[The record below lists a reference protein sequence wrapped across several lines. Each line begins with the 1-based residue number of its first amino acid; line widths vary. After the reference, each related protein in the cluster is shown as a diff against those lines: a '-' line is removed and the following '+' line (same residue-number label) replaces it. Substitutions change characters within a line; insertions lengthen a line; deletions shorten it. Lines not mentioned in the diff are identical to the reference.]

1 MMGLSQDPKS
11 YSDSKALTYNEEF
24 GVDADSR
31 VLLLKCMQKDRH
43 ETVYFMLHVSFL

>member
-1 MMGLSQDPKS
+1 MMGLPQDPKF
-11 YSDSKALTYNEEF
+11 YSDSKALTHNEEF

-31 VLLLKCMQKDRH
+31 VLLLKCMQKDKH

>member
-1 MMGLSQDPKS
+1 MMGLPQDPKS